1 MSTPWDDLDKDELQD
16 QAFDKYVA
24 AVSDSAVDSL
34 HNVISLGD
42 GLNQVIQRARVMPRP
57 ERQRDNEQ
65 QGSEPA
71 QAGSPGEPVLRGRIK
86 WFDSREGMGY
96 IAVTRG
102 REVPVHCQDFKVFS
116 RAPKPGEQVEF
127 VIKNGRAGDVRL
139 LMPPSDV

>member
-42 GLNQVIQRARVMPRP
+42 GLNQVIQRARVMPRHKQ
-57 ERQRDNEQ
+57 QRDNEQ
-65 QGSEPA
+65 LVPERA
-71 QAGSPGEPVLRGRIK
+71 QARPPGDAVLKGRIK
-86 WFDSREGMGY
+86 WFDAREGMGY
-96 IAVTRG
+96 IAVARG

-139 LMPPSDV
+139 LKPTSDA